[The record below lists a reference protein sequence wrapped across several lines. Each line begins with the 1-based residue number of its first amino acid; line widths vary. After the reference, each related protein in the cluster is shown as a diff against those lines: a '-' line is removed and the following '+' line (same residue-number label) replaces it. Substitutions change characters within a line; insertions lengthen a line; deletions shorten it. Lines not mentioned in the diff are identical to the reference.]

1 MNIEKWFLL
10 TKLLQAYINNRG
22 WVAGILIGKGDNM
35 ATVEKYVP
43 TRWVNETTP
52 IDENKM
58 NHIEQQLE
66 NSQKA
71 ENLLSGI
78 IIRDRLPVANQT
90 ERGAI
95 TLSNSLNSP
104 NYANGV
110 AATPKAIY
118 DLKMNSAVVVDND
131 NGSRVAKK
139 AAIADRLQND
149 VQINLTSGVTGAVT
163 FNKGGTYS
171 LNATVVPSKHR
182 HTYEQIESYAKAS
195 TPGIVYSF
203 SSPSETPE
211 SPNTYDVPNIAYIR
225 STVRDLTT
233 GINNAQTLANTNR
246 DNLNKILALNS
257 SYVTNST
264 ALGKWKASFDSLLAW
279 KERDFANYKT
289 GIQNNLNSLSQKDE
303 ELLQLI
309 GSTKLR
315 LETSIA
321 SVDSAAKQNATNIQ
335 SLTTS
340 ATEDRELLNSVN
352 NMTLELKQSQIRQN
366 AQIELMKKQIDKLEQ
381 GLLNLA
387 DHLRLSEDIL
397 FAPRPNS
404 DEQE

>member
-1 MNIEKWFLL
+1 
-10 TKLLQAYINNRG
+10 
-22 WVAGILIGKGDNM
+22 M

-95 TLSNSLNSP
+95 TLSNSLDNSS
-104 NYANGV
+104 YVNGV

-149 VQINLTSGVTGAVT
+149 VKINLTSGVTGTVA

-171 LNATVVPSKHR
+171 LSATVVPSKHK

-246 DNLNKILALNS
+246 DNLNKVLALNS
-257 SYVTNST
+257 SYVSNST
-264 ALGKWKASFDSLLAW
+264 ALGKWKASFDNLLAW

-289 GIQNNLNSLSQKDE
+289 EIQNNLNSLRQKDE

-352 NMTLELKQSQIRQN
+352 NMTLELKQSQIQQN
-366 AQIELMKKQIDKLEQ
+366 AQIELMKKQINKLEQ

-387 DHLRLSEDIL
+387 DYLKVSEDIL

>member
-1 MNIEKWFLL
+1 
-10 TKLLQAYINNRG
+10 
-22 WVAGILIGKGDNM
+22 M

-149 VQINLTSGVTGAVT
+149 VQINLASGVTGAVT

-225 STVRDLTT
+225 STVRDLTAS
-233 GINNAQTLANTNR
+233 INNAQTLANTNR
-246 DNLNKILALNS
+246 DNLNKVLALNS

>member
-1 MNIEKWFLL
+1 
-10 TKLLQAYINNRG
+10 
-22 WVAGILIGKGDNM
+22 M

-52 IDENKM
+52 IDEYKM

-95 TLSNSLNSP
+95 TLSNSLNNS
-104 NYANGV
+104 NYVDGV

-118 DLKMNSAVVVDND
+118 DLKMNSAVVVNND
-131 NGSRVAKK
+131 DGSRVAKK
-139 AAIADRLQND
+139 AAIADRLQNE
-149 VQINLTSGVTGAVT
+149 VRINLTTGVTGTVT
-163 FNKGGTYS
+163 FNSGGTYS

-211 SPNTYDVPNIAYIR
+211 NPNTYDVPNIAYIR
-225 STVRDLTT
+225 STVSDLTDS
-233 GINNAQTLANTNR
+233 INNAKALANTNR
-246 DNLNKILALNS
+246 DNLNKILDLNPK
-257 SYVTNST
+257 YITNLT
-264 ALGKWKASFDSLLAW
+264 GLGRWKASVDNLLAW

-289 GIQNNLNSLSQKDE
+289 EIQNNLNSLSQKDE

-340 ATEDRELLNSVN
+340 ATEDRELLNSVQD
-352 NMTLELKQSQIRQN
+352 MALKLQQSQIQQN

-387 DHLRLSEDIL
+387 DYLRLSEDIL

>member
-1 MNIEKWFLL
+1 
-10 TKLLQAYINNRG
+10 
-22 WVAGILIGKGDNM
+22 M

-149 VQINLTSGVTGAVT
+149 VQINLASGVTGAVT

-211 SPNTYDVPNIAYIR
+211 SPNTYDVPNITYIR

-246 DNLNKILALNS
+246 DNLIKVLALNPTYVS
-257 SYVTNST
+257 SST
-264 ALGKWKASFDSLLAW
+264 ALGQWKASFDSLLAW

-352 NMTLELKQSQIRQN
+352 NMALELKQSQIRQN

>member
-1 MNIEKWFLL
+1 
-10 TKLLQAYINNRG
+10 
-22 WVAGILIGKGDNM
+22 M

-52 IDENKM
+52 IDEYKM

-95 TLSNSLNSP
+95 TLSNSLNNS
-104 NYANGV
+104 NYVDGV

-118 DLKMNSAVVVDND
+118 DLKMNSAVVVNND
-131 NGSRVAKK
+131 DGSRVAKK
-139 AAIADRLQND
+139 AAIADRLQNE
-149 VQINLTSGVTGAVT
+149 VRINLTTGVTGTVT
-163 FNKGGTYS
+163 FNSGGTYS
-171 LNATVVPSKHR
+171 LNATVVPSKHS

-225 STVRDLTT
+225 STVSDLTDS
-233 GINNAQTLANTNR
+233 INNAKALANTNR
-246 DNLNKILALNS
+246 DNLNKILDLNPK
-257 SYVTNST
+257 YITNLT
-264 ALGKWKASFDSLLAW
+264 GLGRWKASVDNLLAW
-279 KERDFANYKT
+279 KERDFENYKT
-289 GIQNNLNSLSQKDE
+289 EIQNNLNSLSQKDE

-321 SVDSAAKQNATNIQ
+321 SVESAVNKNAINIQ
-335 SLTTS
+335 SLTT
-340 ATEDRELLNSVN
+340 AAREDRKLLNSVDF
-352 NMTLELKQSQIRQN
+352 MTLQLKQVQTRQSALIEQMKTQIS
-366 AQIELMKKQIDKLEQ
+366 KLEQ

-387 DHLRLSEDIL
+387 DYLRLSEDIL

>member
-1 MNIEKWFLL
+1 
-10 TKLLQAYINNRG
+10 
-22 WVAGILIGKGDNM
+22 M

-52 IDENKM
+52 IDEYKM

-149 VQINLTSGVTGAVT
+149 VQINLASGVTGSVT

-225 STVRDLTT
+225 STVRDLTAS
-233 GINNAQTLANTNR
+233 INNAQNLANTNR

-289 GIQNNLNSLSQKDE
+289 EIQNNLNSLSQKDE

-340 ATEDRELLNSVN
+340 ATEDRELLNSVQD
-352 NMTLELKQSQIRQN
+352 MALKLQQSQIQQN

>member
-1 MNIEKWFLL
+1 
-10 TKLLQAYINNRG
+10 
-22 WVAGILIGKGDNM
+22 M

-52 IDENKM
+52 IDEYKM

-118 DLKMNSAVVVDND
+118 DLKMNSAVVVNND
-131 NGSRVAKK
+131 DGSRVAKK

-149 VQINLTSGVTGAVT
+149 VQINLASGVTGAVT

-171 LNATVVPSKHR
+171 LNATVVPSKHK

-225 STVRDLTT
+225 STVRDLTAS
-233 GINNAQTLANTNR
+233 INNAQNLANTNR

-352 NMTLELKQSQIRQN
+352 NMTLELKQSQIQQN

>member
-1 MNIEKWFLL
+1 
-10 TKLLQAYINNRG
+10 
-22 WVAGILIGKGDNM
+22 M

-149 VQINLTSGVTGAVT
+149 VQINLASGVTGTVT

-203 SSPSETPE
+203 SSSSEAPE
-211 SPNTYDVPNIAYIR
+211 NPNTYDVPNIAYIR
-225 STVRDLTT
+225 STVRDLTAS
-233 GINNAQTLANTNR
+233 INNAQNLANTNR
-246 DNLNKILALNS
+246 DNLNKVLALNS

-352 NMTLELKQSQIRQN
+352 NMTLELKQSQIQQN

>member
-1 MNIEKWFLL
+1 M
-10 TKLLQAYINNRG
+10 
-22 WVAGILIGKGDNM
+22 AGNLIGKGDNM

-52 IDENKM
+52 IDEYKM

-149 VQINLTSGVTGAVT
+149 VQINLASGVTGAVT

-225 STVRDLTT
+225 STVRDLTAS
-233 GINNAQTLANTNR
+233 INNAQTLANTNR
-246 DNLNKILALNS
+246 DNLNKVLALNS

-264 ALGKWKASFDSLLAW
+264 ALGKWKASFDNLLAW

-289 GIQNNLNSLSQKDE
+289 EIQNNLNSLSQKDE

-340 ATEDRELLNSVN
+340 ATEDRELLNSVQD
-352 NMTLELKQSQIRQN
+352 MALELQQSQIQQN

>member
-1 MNIEKWFLL
+1 
-10 TKLLQAYINNRG
+10 
-22 WVAGILIGKGDNM
+22 M

-52 IDENKM
+52 IDEYKM

-149 VQINLTSGVTGAVT
+149 VQINLASGVTGAVT

-225 STVRDLTT
+225 STVRDLTAS
-233 GINNAQTLANTNR
+233 INNAQNLANTNR
-246 DNLNKILALNS
+246 DNLNKVLALNS

-340 ATEDRELLNSVN
+340 ATEDRELLNSVQD
-352 NMTLELKQSQIRQN
+352 MALKLQQSQIQQN

>member
-1 MNIEKWFLL
+1 
-10 TKLLQAYINNRG
+10 
-22 WVAGILIGKGDNM
+22 M

-52 IDENKM
+52 IDEYKM

-149 VQINLTSGVTGAVT
+149 VQINLASGVTGAVT

-246 DNLNKILALNS
+246 DNLNKVLALNS

-352 NMTLELKQSQIRQN
+352 NMTLELKQSQIQQN

>member
-10 TKLLQAYINNRG
+10 TKLLQEYINNRG
-22 WVAGILIGKGDNM
+22 WAAGNLIGKGDNM

-95 TLSNSLNSP
+95 TLSNSLNSS

-149 VQINLTSGVTGAVT
+149 VQINLTSGVTGTVA

-225 STVRDLTT
+225 STVRDLTAS
-233 GINNAQTLANTNR
+233 INNAQTLANTNR
-246 DNLNKILALNS
+246 DNLNKVLALNS

-279 KERDFANYKT
+279 KEKDFANYKT

-321 SVDSAAKQNATNIQ
+321 SVDSAVKQNATNIQ

-352 NMTLELKQSQIRQN
+352 NMTLELKQSQIQQN

>member
-1 MNIEKWFLL
+1 M
-10 TKLLQAYINNRG
+10 
-22 WVAGILIGKGDNM
+22 AGNLIGKGDNM

-149 VQINLTSGVTGAVT
+149 VQINLASGVTGSVT

-171 LNATVVPSKHR
+171 LNATVIPSKHK

-225 STVRDLTT
+225 STVRDLTAS
-233 GINNAQTLANTNR
+233 INNAQNLANTNR
-246 DNLNKILALNS
+246 DNLNKILALNP
-257 SYVTNST
+257 SYVSNST
-264 ALGKWKASFDSLLAW
+264 ALGKWKASFDNLLAW

-352 NMTLELKQSQIRQN
+352 NMTLELKQSQIQQN

>member
-1 MNIEKWFLL
+1 
-10 TKLLQAYINNRG
+10 
-22 WVAGILIGKGDNM
+22 M

-118 DLKMNSAVVVDND
+118 DLKMNSAVVVNND
-131 NGSRVAKK
+131 DGSRVAKK
-139 AAIADRLQND
+139 AAIADRLQNE
-149 VQINLTSGVTGAVT
+149 VRINLTTGVTGTVT
-163 FNKGGTYS
+163 FNSGGTYS

-225 STVRDLTT
+225 STVRDLTAS
-233 GINNAQTLANTNR
+233 INNAQNLANTNR

-340 ATEDRELLNSVN
+340 ATEDRELLNSVQD
-352 NMTLELKQSQIRQN
+352 MALKLQQSQIQQN

>member
-1 MNIEKWFLL
+1 
-10 TKLLQAYINNRG
+10 
-22 WVAGILIGKGDNM
+22 M

-95 TLSNSLNSP
+95 TLSNSLNSS

-118 DLKMNSAVVVDND
+118 DLKMNSAVVVNND
-131 NGSRVAKK
+131 DGSRVAKK
-139 AAIADRLQND
+139 SAIADRLQND
-149 VQINLTSGVTGAVT
+149 VQINLTSGVTGTVA

-171 LNATVVPSKHR
+171 LSATVVPSKHK

-225 STVRDLTT
+225 STVRDLTAS
-233 GINNAQTLANTNR
+233 INNAQTLANTNR
-246 DNLNKILALNS
+246 DNLNKVLALNS

-279 KERDFANYKT
+279 KEKDFANYKT

-352 NMTLELKQSQIRQN
+352 NMTLELKQSQIQQN

>member
-1 MNIEKWFLL
+1 M
-10 TKLLQAYINNRG
+10 
-22 WVAGILIGKGDNM
+22 AGNLIGKGDNM
-35 ATVEKYVP
+35 ATVEKYIP

-52 IDENKM
+52 IDEYKM
-58 NHIEQQLE
+58 NHIEEQLE

-95 TLSNSLNSP
+95 TLSNSLNNSE
-104 NYANGV
+104 YVNGV

-139 AAIADRLQND
+139 AAIADKLQND

-171 LNATVVPSKHR
+171 LNATVVPSKHK

-203 SSPSETPE
+203 SSSSEAPE
-211 SPNTYDVPNIAYIR
+211 SPNAYDVPNIVYIR
-225 STVRDLTT
+225 SAVRDLTT

-246 DNLNKILALNS
+246 DNLNKILALNPN
-257 SYVTNST
+257 YVSNST
-264 ALGKWKASFDSLLAW
+264 KLGQWKASFDSLLAW
-279 KERDFANYKT
+279 KEKDFANYKSE
-289 GIQNNLNSLSQKDE
+289 IQNNLNSLSQKDE
-303 ELLQLI
+303 ELFQLI
-309 GSTKLR
+309 GATKLR
-315 LETSIA
+315 LETNIA
-321 SVDSAAKQNATNIQ
+321 SVDSIAKQNATNIQ

-340 ATEDRELLNSVN
+340 ATEDRQSLNSVKD
-352 NMTLELKQSQIRQN
+352 MALELKQSQLQQN
-366 AQIELMKKQIDKLEQ
+366 MQIELMKTQISKLEQ

-387 DHLRLSEDIL
+387 DHLRVSEDIL
-397 FAPRPNS
+397 FAPRPNLE
-404 DEQE
+404 EQE

>member
-1 MNIEKWFLL
+1 
-10 TKLLQAYINNRG
+10 
-22 WVAGILIGKGDNM
+22 M

-149 VQINLTSGVTGAVT
+149 VQINLASGVTGAVT

-246 DNLNKILALNS
+246 DNLNKVLALNS

-279 KERDFANYKT
+279 KEKDFANYKT

-340 ATEDRELLNSVN
+340 ATEDRELLNSVQD
-352 NMTLELKQSQIRQN
+352 MALKLQQSQIQQN

>member
-1 MNIEKWFLL
+1 
-10 TKLLQAYINNRG
+10 
-22 WVAGILIGKGDNM
+22 M

-52 IDENKM
+52 IDEYKM

-149 VQINLTSGVTGAVT
+149 VQINLASGVTGTVT

-225 STVRDLTT
+225 STVRDLTAS
-233 GINNAQTLANTNR
+233 INNAQNLANTNR

-340 ATEDRELLNSVN
+340 ATEDRELLNSVQD
-352 NMTLELKQSQIRQN
+352 MALKLQQSQIQQN

>member
-1 MNIEKWFLL
+1 
-10 TKLLQAYINNRG
+10 
-22 WVAGILIGKGDNM
+22 M

-95 TLSNSLNSP
+95 TLSNSLNSS

-149 VQINLTSGVTGAVT
+149 VQINLASGVTGAVT

-171 LNATVVPSKHR
+171 LNATVVPSKHK

-246 DNLNKILALNS
+246 DNLNKVLALNS

-264 ALGKWKASFDSLLAW
+264 ALGKWKASFDNLLAW

-289 GIQNNLNSLSQKDE
+289 EIQNNLNSLSQKDE

-352 NMTLELKQSQIRQN
+352 NMTLELKQSQIQQN

>member
-1 MNIEKWFLL
+1 
-10 TKLLQAYINNRG
+10 
-22 WVAGILIGKGDNM
+22 M

-95 TLSNSLNSP
+95 TLSNSLNSS

-149 VQINLTSGVTGAVT
+149 VQINLASGVTGSVT

-171 LNATVVPSKHR
+171 LNATVVPSKHK

-225 STVRDLTT
+225 STVRDLTAS
-233 GINNAQTLANTNR
+233 INNAQTLANTNR
-246 DNLNKILALNS
+246 DNLNKVLALNS

-321 SVDSAAKQNATNIQ
+321 SVDSATKQNATNIQ

-352 NMTLELKQSQIRQN
+352 NMTLELKQSQIQQN

>member
-1 MNIEKWFLL
+1 
-10 TKLLQAYINNRG
+10 
-22 WVAGILIGKGDNM
+22 M

-52 IDENKM
+52 IDEYKM

-149 VQINLTSGVTGAVT
+149 VQINLASGVTGSVT

-246 DNLNKILALNS
+246 DNLNKVLALNS

-264 ALGKWKASFDSLLAW
+264 ALGKWKASFDNLLAW

-289 GIQNNLNSLSQKDE
+289 EIQNNLNSLSQKDE

-352 NMTLELKQSQIRQN
+352 NMTLELKQSQIQQN

>member
-1 MNIEKWFLL
+1 
-10 TKLLQAYINNRG
+10 
-22 WVAGILIGKGDNM
+22 M

-52 IDENKM
+52 IDEYKM

-149 VQINLTSGVTGAVT
+149 VQINLASGVTGSVT

-171 LNATVVPSKHR
+171 LNATVVPSKHK

-225 STVRDLTT
+225 STVRDLTAS
-233 GINNAQTLANTNR
+233 INNAQNLANTNR

-352 NMTLELKQSQIRQN
+352 NMTLELKQSQIQQN

-397 FAPRPNS
+397 FAPRLNS

>member
-1 MNIEKWFLL
+1 M
-10 TKLLQAYINNRG
+10 
-22 WVAGILIGKGDNM
+22 AGNLIGKGDNM

-52 IDENKM
+52 IDEYKM

-149 VQINLTSGVTGAVT
+149 VQINLASGVTGAVT

-225 STVRDLTT
+225 STVRDLTAS
-233 GINNAQTLANTNR
+233 INNAQTLANTNR
-246 DNLNKILALNS
+246 DNLNKVLALNS

-264 ALGKWKASFDSLLAW
+264 ALGKWKASFDNLLAW

-289 GIQNNLNSLSQKDE
+289 EIQNNLNSLSQKDE

-352 NMTLELKQSQIRQN
+352 NMVLELKQSQIQQN
-366 AQIELMKKQIDKLEQ
+366 AQIELMKTQISKLEQ

-387 DHLRLSEDIL
+387 DYLRLSEDIL

>member
-1 MNIEKWFLL
+1 M
-10 TKLLQAYINNRG
+10 
-22 WVAGILIGKGDNM
+22 AGILIGKGDNM

-95 TLSNSLNSP
+95 TLSNSLNSS

-149 VQINLTSGVTGAVT
+149 VQINLASGVTGAVT

-171 LNATVVPSKHR
+171 LNATVIPSKHK

-211 SPNTYDVPNIAYIR
+211 NPNTYDVPNIAYIR
-225 STVRDLTT
+225 STVRDLTAS
-233 GINNAQTLANTNR
+233 INNAQNLANTNR

-309 GSTKLR
+309 GATKLR

-352 NMTLELKQSQIRQN
+352 NMTLELKQSQIQQN

>member
-1 MNIEKWFLL
+1 
-10 TKLLQAYINNRG
+10 
-22 WVAGILIGKGDNM
+22 M

-95 TLSNSLNSP
+95 TLSNSLNSS

-149 VQINLTSGVTGAVT
+149 VQINLASGVTGSVT

-246 DNLNKILALNS
+246 DNLNKVLALNS

-289 GIQNNLNSLSQKDE
+289 EIQNNLNSLSQKDE

-352 NMTLELKQSQIRQN
+352 NMTLELKQSQIQQN

>member
-1 MNIEKWFLL
+1 
-10 TKLLQAYINNRG
+10 
-22 WVAGILIGKGDNM
+22 M
-35 ATVEKYVP
+35 ATVEKYIP

-52 IDENKM
+52 IDEYKM

-95 TLSNSLNSP
+95 TLSNSLNNS
-104 NYANGV
+104 NYVDGV

-118 DLKMNSAVVVDND
+118 DLKMNSAVVVNND
-131 NGSRVAKK
+131 DGSRVAKK
-139 AAIADRLQND
+139 AAIADRLQNE
-149 VQINLTSGVTGAVT
+149 VRINLTTGVTGTVT
-163 FNKGGTYS
+163 FNSGGTYS

-225 STVRDLTT
+225 STVSDLTDS
-233 GINNAQTLANTNR
+233 INNAKALANTNR
-246 DNLNKILALNS
+246 DNLNKILDLNPK
-257 SYVTNST
+257 YITNLT
-264 ALGKWKASFDSLLAW
+264 GLGRWKASVDNLLAW
-279 KERDFANYKT
+279 KKRDFENYKT
-289 GIQNNLNSLSQKDE
+289 EIQNNLNSLSQKDE

-321 SVDSAAKQNATNIQ
+321 SVDSAAKQNAINIQ
-335 SLTTS
+335 SLTT
-340 ATEDRELLNSVN
+340 AAREDRKLLNSVDF
-352 NMTLELKQSQIRQN
+352 MTLQLKQVQTRQSALIEQMKTQIS
-366 AQIELMKKQIDKLEQ
+366 KLEQ

-387 DHLRLSEDIL
+387 DYLRLSEDIL

>member
-1 MNIEKWFLL
+1 
-10 TKLLQAYINNRG
+10 
-22 WVAGILIGKGDNM
+22 M

-149 VQINLTSGVTGAVT
+149 VQINLASGVTGSVT

-171 LNATVVPSKHR
+171 LNATVIPSKHK

-225 STVRDLTT
+225 SAVRDLTAS
-233 GINNAQTLANTNR
+233 INNAQNLANTNR
-246 DNLNKILALNS
+246 DNLNKILALNPA
-257 SYVTNST
+257 YVSNST

-352 NMTLELKQSQIRQN
+352 NMTLELKQSQIQQN

>member
-1 MNIEKWFLL
+1 
-10 TKLLQAYINNRG
+10 
-22 WVAGILIGKGDNM
+22 M

-52 IDENKM
+52 IDEYKM

-149 VQINLTSGVTGAVT
+149 VQINLASGVTGSVT

-225 STVRDLTT
+225 STVSDLTAS
-233 GINNAQTLANTNR
+233 INNAQNLANTNR

-279 KERDFANYKT
+279 KEKDFANYKT

-340 ATEDRELLNSVN
+340 ATEDRELLNSVQD
-352 NMTLELKQSQIRQN
+352 MALKLQQSQIQQN

>member
-1 MNIEKWFLL
+1 
-10 TKLLQAYINNRG
+10 
-22 WVAGILIGKGDNM
+22 M

-149 VQINLTSGVTGAVT
+149 VQINLASGVTGAVT

-171 LNATVVPSKHR
+171 LNATVIPSKHK

-211 SPNTYDVPNIAYIR
+211 NPNTYDVPNIAYIR
-225 STVRDLTT
+225 STVRDLTAS
-233 GINNAQTLANTNR
+233 INNAQNLANTNR
-246 DNLNKILALNS
+246 DNLNKVLALNS

-289 GIQNNLNSLSQKDE
+289 EIQNNLNSLSQKDE

-352 NMTLELKQSQIRQN
+352 NMTLELKQSQIQQN

>member
-1 MNIEKWFLL
+1 
-10 TKLLQAYINNRG
+10 
-22 WVAGILIGKGDNM
+22 M

-90 ERGAI
+90 ERGAV

-149 VQINLTSGVTGAVT
+149 VQINLASGVTGSVT

-225 STVRDLTT
+225 STVRDLTAS
-233 GINNAQTLANTNR
+233 INNAQNLANTNR

-279 KERDFANYKT
+279 KERDFANYKA

-352 NMTLELKQSQIRQN
+352 NMTLELKQSQIQQN

>member
-1 MNIEKWFLL
+1 
-10 TKLLQAYINNRG
+10 
-22 WVAGILIGKGDNM
+22 M

-118 DLKMNSAVVVDND
+118 DLKMNSAVVVNND
-131 NGSRVAKK
+131 DGSRVAKK

-149 VQINLTSGVTGAVT
+149 VQINLASGVTGAVT

-171 LNATVVPSKHR
+171 LNATVVPSKHK

-225 STVRDLTT
+225 STVRDLTAS
-233 GINNAQTLANTNR
+233 INNAQNLANTNR

-340 ATEDRELLNSVN
+340 ATEDRELLNSVQD
-352 NMTLELKQSQIRQN
+352 MALKLQQSQIQQN

>member
-1 MNIEKWFLL
+1 
-10 TKLLQAYINNRG
+10 
-22 WVAGILIGKGDNM
+22 M

-149 VQINLTSGVTGAVT
+149 VQINLTSGVTGSVT

-171 LNATVVPSKHR
+171 LNATVVPSKHK

-203 SSPSETPE
+203 SSSSETPE
-211 SPNTYDVPNIAYIR
+211 SPNAHDVPNIAYIR
-225 STVRDLTT
+225 STVRDLTAS
-233 GINNAQTLANTNR
+233 INNAQTLANTNR
-246 DNLNKILALNS
+246 DNLNKVLALNS

-279 KERDFANYKT
+279 KEKDFANYKT

-352 NMTLELKQSQIRQN
+352 NMTLELKQSQIQQN

>member
-1 MNIEKWFLL
+1 
-10 TKLLQAYINNRG
+10 
-22 WVAGILIGKGDNM
+22 M

-52 IDENKM
+52 IDEYKM

-149 VQINLTSGVTGAVT
+149 VQINLTSGVTGTVA

-171 LNATVVPSKHR
+171 LNATVVPSKHK

-225 STVRDLTT
+225 STVSDLTA
-233 GINNAQTLANTNR
+233 GINNAKTLANTNR
-246 DNLNKILALNS
+246 DNLNKVLALNS
-257 SYVTNST
+257 SYVSNST
-264 ALGKWKASFDSLLAW
+264 ALGQWKASFDNLLAW

-321 SVDSAAKQNATNIQ
+321 SVDSIAKKNATNIQ

-340 ATEDRELLNSVN
+340 TTENRELLDSVN
-352 NMTLELKQSQIRQN
+352 NMALELKQSQIQQN
-366 AQIELMKKQIDKLEQ
+366 AQIELMKTQISKLEQ

-387 DHLRLSEDIL
+387 DYLRLSEDIL

>member
-1 MNIEKWFLL
+1 
-10 TKLLQAYINNRG
+10 
-22 WVAGILIGKGDNM
+22 M

-149 VQINLTSGVTGAVT
+149 VQINLASGVTGSVT

-171 LNATVVPSKHR
+171 LNATVVPSKHK

-225 STVRDLTT
+225 STVRDLTAS
-233 GINNAQTLANTNR
+233 INNAQNLANTNR

-340 ATEDRELLNSVN
+340 ATEDRELLNSVQD
-352 NMTLELKQSQIRQN
+352 MALKLQQSQIQQN

>member
-1 MNIEKWFLL
+1 
-10 TKLLQAYINNRG
+10 
-22 WVAGILIGKGDNM
+22 M

-149 VQINLTSGVTGAVT
+149 VQINLASGVTGSVT

-225 STVRDLTT
+225 STVRDLTAS
-233 GINNAQTLANTNR
+233 INNAQNLANTNR
-246 DNLNKILALNS
+246 DNLNKVLALNS

-264 ALGKWKASFDSLLAW
+264 ALGKWKASFDNLLAW

-352 NMTLELKQSQIRQN
+352 NMTLELKQSQIQQN

>member
-1 MNIEKWFLL
+1 
-10 TKLLQAYINNRG
+10 
-22 WVAGILIGKGDNM
+22 M

-149 VQINLTSGVTGAVT
+149 VQINLASGVTGAVT

-171 LNATVVPSKHR
+171 LNATVVPSKHK

-225 STVRDLTT
+225 STVRDLTAS
-233 GINNAQTLANTNR
+233 INNAQNLANTNR

-264 ALGKWKASFDSLLAW
+264 ALGKWKASFDNLLAW

-340 ATEDRELLNSVN
+340 ATEDRELLNSVQD
-352 NMTLELKQSQIRQN
+352 MALKLQQSQIQQN

-397 FAPRPNS
+397 FAPRPNL

>member
-43 TRWVNETTP
+43 TRWINETTP
-52 IDENKM
+52 IDEYKM

-95 TLSNSLNSP
+95 TLSNSLNNS
-104 NYANGV
+104 NYVDGV

-149 VQINLTSGVTGAVT
+149 VKINLTSGVTGTVA

-171 LNATVVPSKHR
+171 LSATVVPSKHK

-246 DNLNKILALNS
+246 DNLNKVLALNS

-264 ALGKWKASFDSLLAW
+264 ALGKWKASFDNLLAW

-289 GIQNNLNSLSQKDE
+289 EIQNNLNSLSQKDE

-321 SVDSAAKQNATNIQ
+321 SVDSAVKQNATNIQ

-352 NMTLELKQSQIRQN
+352 NMTLELKQSQIQQN

>member
-1 MNIEKWFLL
+1 
-10 TKLLQAYINNRG
+10 
-22 WVAGILIGKGDNM
+22 M

-52 IDENKM
+52 IDEYKM

-149 VQINLTSGVTGAVT
+149 VQINLASGVTGAVT

-211 SPNTYDVPNIAYIR
+211 SPNAYDVPNIAYIR
-225 STVRDLTT
+225 STVRDLTAS
-233 GINNAQTLANTNR
+233 INNAQNLANTNR

-289 GIQNNLNSLSQKDE
+289 EIQNNLNSLSQKDE

-352 NMTLELKQSQIRQN
+352 NMTLELKQSQIQQN

>member
-1 MNIEKWFLL
+1 
-10 TKLLQAYINNRG
+10 
-22 WVAGILIGKGDNM
+22 M

-52 IDENKM
+52 IDEDKM

-78 IIRDRLPVANQT
+78 IIRDRLPIANQT

-95 TLSNSLNSP
+95 TLSNSLDNP

-118 DLKMNSAVVVDND
+118 DLKMNSAVVVNND
-131 NGSRVAKK
+131 DGSRVAKK
-139 AAIADRLQND
+139 SAIADELQND
-149 VQINLTSGVTGAVT
+149 VQINLTSGVIGSVT

-171 LNATVVPSKHR
+171 LNATVVPSKHK

-203 SSPSETPE
+203 SSSSEAPETP
-211 SPNTYDVPNIAYIR
+211 NAHDVPNIAYIR
-225 STVRDLTT
+225 SAVSDLTT

-246 DNLNKILALNS
+246 DNLNKVLALNS

-264 ALGKWKASFDSLLAW
+264 ALGKWKASFDNLLAW

-289 GIQNNLNSLSQKDE
+289 EIQSNLSSLSQKDE
-303 ELLQLI
+303 ELFQLI
-309 GSTKLR
+309 GATKLR
-315 LETSIA
+315 LETNIA
-321 SVDSAAKQNATNIQ
+321 SVDSIAKQNATNIQ

-352 NMTLELKQSQIRQN
+352 NMTLELKQSQIQQN